1 MRTMTSA
8 TNAARNATS
17 RRLGKCGPVRR
28 GGWADTAEALKGS
41 GVLQTKQS
49 QSRQLCSKPRAQCES
64 FSPITPPMIII
75 RKTTF
80 NAERGSTPVI
90 IA

>member
-1 MRTMTSA
+1 MSGA
-8 TNAARNATS
+8 DHGS
-17 RRLGKCGPVRR
+17 RSESIGRPEEVRLGAVQVLLCFRPAIPEPVP
-28 GGWADTAEALKGS
+28 
-41 GVLQTKQS
+41 
-49 QSRQLCSKPRAQCES
+49 CSKPRAQCES

-80 NAERGSTPVI
+80 NPERGSSPVT